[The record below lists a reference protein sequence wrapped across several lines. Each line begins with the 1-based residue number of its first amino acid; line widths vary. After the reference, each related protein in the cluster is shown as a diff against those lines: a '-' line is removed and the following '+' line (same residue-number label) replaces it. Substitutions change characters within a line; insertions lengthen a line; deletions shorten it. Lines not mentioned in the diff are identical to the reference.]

1 MSRNNPLQSALVIIL
16 VSLGIATAVT
26 TIAGIVVGEPLYF
39 IASGLFVVAGVAGV
53 LVIRS
58 LSRKIG
64 GK

>member
-1 MSRNNPLQSALVIIL
+1 MSRTNPLQSALIIIL
-16 VSLGIATAVT
+16 VSLSIATAVT

-64 GK
+64 GA